1 MKIGVTGHRPEKLIG
16 GWKAYEQNGIG
27 AFAFIETLRAYFDML
42 GATTVV
48 SGMAVGFDTMAALA
62 TGWNNERNTYIK
74 LHAYVPFEGHHK
86 RWQKYEQETLQFL
99 LDLPYCT
106 KYVPDFKPTTYQEV
120 CMMLNKRNQD
130 IVDSGIEVLVAL
142 WNGTPGG
149 TGNCVKYA
157 QKQGVTV
164 LNVWDV
170 YEWFMNKKLKE
181 Q

>member
-16 GWKAYEQNGIG
+16 GWKAYQNGGDGLYIPVG
-27 AFAFIETLRAYFDML
+27 FLNHYFRAL
-42 GATTVV
+42 GVTELV
-48 SGMAVGFDTMAALA
+48 SGMAVGFDTIAAYALD
-62 TGWNNERNTYIK
+62 EDCK
-74 LHAYVPFEGHHK
+74 LHAYIPFEGHHK
-86 RWQKYEQETLQFL
+86 KWQKYEQDAFEHIMEQS
-99 LDLPYCT
+99 
-106 KYVPDFKPTTYQEV
+106 YVIPHIPEFKPTTYQEV

-170 YEWFMNKKLKE
+170 YEWVMNKKLKE